1 MPNYIKIHIALI
13 IIFLLSFLNSV
24 IPVLRFE
31 NIKFNYYYFLIIV
44 IAIPVLLLLNGLK
57 FSKTPKIINSLILL
71 IPILLSIIFTIF
83 IYYDLKL
90 IKDDYDPSFE
100 KIKSFQFD
108 NNFVNVYRTNGG
120 ATTDFGII
128 VRNEREIFPGILL
141 VKKLYSEYHRYK
153 IEAKKIG
160 NNTIQIENE
169 KYKVNNFVY
178 F

>member
-13 IIFLLSFLNSV
+13 IIFLLSFLNS
-24 IPVLRFE
+24 
-31 NIKFNYYYFLIIV
+31 
-44 IAIPVLLLLNGLK
+44 
-57 FSKTPKIINSLILL
+57 PKIINSLILL

-128 VRNEREIFPGILL
+128 VRNEREIFPGNLL
-141 VKKLYSEYHRYK
+141 VKKLYSEY
-153 IEAKKIG
+153 
-160 NNTIQIENE
+160 
-169 KYKVNNFVY
+169 
-178 F
+178 